1 MITASVVWQTPMI
14 DTQGFM
20 YMHTCIKNIIC
31 MDILNYI
38 FLSNWWISKHQD
50 KVVCQQPRM
59 TCGTQVCYL
68 QEPLNP
74 RFQPLIC
81 ISTTTGQNCT
91 YFKPSIY
98 TTSHTK
104 LEDNLFSS
112 LQDLFLKIAQ
122 FSSHFSSSHHF
133 RKQILKITFLQI
145 NFLQI
150 WYTN

>member
-1 MITASVVWQTPMI
+1 MIMASVVWQTPMI
-14 DTQGFM
+14 DTQGFHV
-20 YMHTCIKNIIC
+20 HTYIKKLYVWTIWITFFYSTSGFQNI
-31 MDILNYI
+31 
-38 FLSNWWISKHQD
+38 QD
-50 KVVCQQPRM
+50 EVVCQQPRM

-68 QEPLNP
+68 QEPLSP

-91 YFKPSIY
+91 YFTPSIY

-112 LQDLFLKIAQ
+112 LQDLFLKIAR
-122 FSSHFSSSHHF
+122 FSSHFSSHHF
-133 RKQILKITFLQI
+133 RKQILKITFLRI